1 MKPFENYTCLE
12 MILMSIQLKLD
23 YVDNGVSERF
33 SDFCDAPI
41 TELISK
47 YLLK

>member
-1 MKPFENYTCLE
+1 MKPFENCLFGKDSDVN
-12 MILMSIQLKLD
+12 SIEIKLRK
-23 YVDNGVSERF
+23 NGVSERF

-47 YLLK
+47 YLLN